1 MEPLLRG
8 YELLLNFELFIEKEL
23 QQNDIYSSIFCGAIA
38 GIYSEAGDL
47 LYTLFTIFLTSNVSG
62 ICAKTVIA
70 PAERIKMSFQVSSER
85 FTLEKALTRTV
96 SQSILILKYLLE
108 I

>member
-1 MEPLLRG
+1 M
-8 YELLLNFELFIEKEL
+8 I
-23 QQNDIYSSIFCGAIA
+23 
-38 GIYSEAGDL
+38 
-47 LYTLFTIFLTSNVSG
+47 YTLQSSVEQLQVYIAKPATSFTRFFTIFLTSNVSG

-108 I
+108 IQNELYTNG

>member
-1 MEPLLRG
+1 M
-8 YELLLNFELFIEKEL
+8 I
-23 QQNDIYSSIFCGAIA
+23 
-38 GIYSEAGDL
+38 
-47 LYTLFTIFLTSNVSG
+47 YTLQSSVEQLQVYIAKPVTSFYMLLTIFLTSNVSG

-96 SQSILILKYLLE
+96 SQSILILKCLLE
-108 I
+108 IQNELKFCTNG

>member
-38 GIYSEAGDL
+38 GEIAELLAGCVL
-47 LYTLFTIFLTSNVSG
+47 
-62 ICAKTVIA
+62 
-70 PAERIKMSFQVSSER
+70 
-85 FTLEKALTRTV
+85 
-96 SQSILILKYLLE
+96 
-108 I
+108 

>member
-47 LYTLFTIFLTSNVSG
+47 RFLLSFL
-62 ICAKTVIA
+62 
-70 PAERIKMSFQVSSER
+70 PQMSQVYVR
-85 FTLEKALTRTV
+85 RL
-96 SQSILILKYLLE
+96 
-108 I
+108 